1 MVNNADIKIAI
12 KTINAK
18 IKMTILIRNNLVK
31 IVTSYGRA
39 TLRQE

>member
-18 IKMTILIRNNLVK
+18 IKMTILIPQRV
-31 IVTSYGRA
+31 R
-39 TLRQE
+39 